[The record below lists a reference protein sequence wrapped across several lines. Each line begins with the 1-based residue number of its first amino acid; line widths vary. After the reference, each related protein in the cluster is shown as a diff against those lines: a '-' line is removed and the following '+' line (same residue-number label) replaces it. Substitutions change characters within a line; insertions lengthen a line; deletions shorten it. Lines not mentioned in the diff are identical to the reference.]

1 MLAVSFASPWAAL
14 VGLAAALPLAVLLV
28 AARRSARVAT
38 ALGLE
43 PAAGRLL
50 AAGGAIAALGLLLAI
65 AAAQPVAESDAAR
78 YVRPDAE
85 AWFVVDTSRSM
96 LAATAPDEAMRFER
110 AQRAAIR
117 LRAKLGE
124 VPSGVAS
131 LTDRVLPNLF
141 PTPSQGAFAAT
152 TLRALEIDQ
161 PPPIEHNAVRS
172 TSLAGLTALA
182 RQQFFSPAATR
193 RLVIVLTD
201 GETRPF
207 GVAAAARAFPR
218 HRYRVVVVRFWAPG
232 ERVFRSNGTA
242 EAYVPNSA
250 STTPS
255 ARLAEATGGAMF
267 EETKLDAAAA
277 NARTFLGSG
286 PRRKLGTERRPRSL
300 APWLLAFG
308 IVPLGLLLW
317 RRPL

>member
-1 MLAVSFASPWAAL
+1 MLALSFASPWAAL
-14 VGLAAALPLAVLLV
+14 VGLGAALPLAVLLV
-28 AARRSARVAT
+28 AARRAARVAT

-50 AAGGAIAALGLLLAI
+50 AAGGAIAALGVLVAI
-65 AAAQPVAESDAAR
+65 AAAQPVAETEAAR

-96 LAATAPDEAMRFER
+96 LAATAPGEATRFER
-110 AQRAAIR
+110 ARRAAIR

-141 PTPSQGAFAAT
+141 PTPSQGAFVAT
-152 TLRALEIDQ
+152 TLRALAIDQ
-161 PPPIEHNAVRS
+161 PPPIQARDIRS
-172 TSLAGLTALA
+172 TTLAGLTALP
-182 RQQFFSPAATR
+182 RQQFFSPATTR
-193 RLVIVLTD
+193 RLLIVLTD

-207 GVAAAARAFPR
+207 DVAAAARAFPR
-218 HRYRVVVVRFWAPG
+218 RRYRILVVRFWAPS

-250 STTPS
+250 STAPS

-267 EETKLDAAAA
+267 EETDLDAVAA
-277 NARTFLGSG
+277 NARAFLGNG
-286 PRRKLGTERRPRSL
+286 PRQRLGSERRPVSL
-300 APWLLAFG
+300 APWLLGLG

>member
-14 VGLAAALPLAVLLV
+14 VGLAAALPLAVLLA

-50 AAGGAIAALGLLLAI
+50 AAGSAIAALGVLVAV
-65 AAAQPVAESDAAR
+65 AAAQPVAESEAAR

-96 LAATAPDEAMRFER
+96 LAATAPGEATRFER
-110 AQRAAIR
+110 ARRAAIR

-141 PTPSQGAFAAT
+141 PTPSQGAFAAA
-152 TLRALEIDQ
+152 TLRALAIDQ
-161 PPPIEHNAVRS
+161 PPPIEQNAVRS
-172 TSLAGLTALA
+172 TSLAGLIALP

-201 GETRPF
+201 GETRLF
-207 GVAAAARAFPR
+207 SVAAVARAFPP

-232 ERVFRSNGTA
+232 ERVFRRNGTA

-250 STTPS
+250 STIPS
-255 ARLAEATGGAMF
+255 ARLAEATGGAML
-267 EETKLDAAAA
+267 EETRLDAAAA
-277 NARTFLGSG
+277 NARAFLGDG
-286 PRRKLGTERRPRSL
+286 PRRKLGTEQRPVSL